1 VKSILERHRW
11 ALTLW
16 RSSMPSTVT
25 LPTASAWWRRWRRT
39 LTVDIQ
45 PTKIRTLLQSR
56 FVLLTVLLIAVS
68 LASVGYIARELTPR
82 TAALGAGSRSAS
94 RPTVAVPAVTA
105 KRSLPAGDYDIVVSR
120 NLFNPTRTE
129 TGAATAAATASAPGA
144 PRPTLYG
151 VVLSDDAPI
160 AYLEDPATRRVAG
173 YRTGDAFAGGTVGLI
188 TADHVVLVR
197 PEGRVEV
204 HLNDPSKPRP
214 PASQPPPARGPTSP
228 PSDAVQPP
236 GVPRSPQGRL
246 PKES

>member
-1 VKSILERHRW
+1 
-11 ALTLW
+11 
-16 RSSMPSTVT
+16 MPSTVT
-25 LPTASAWWRRWRRT
+25 LPTASAWWRRWGRT

-56 FVLLTVLLIAVS
+56 FALLTVLSIAVS

-82 TAALGAGSRSAS
+82 AAALGAGSRSAS

-160 AYLEDPATRRVAG
+160 AYLEDPRP
-173 YRTGDAFAGGTVGLI
+173 DAWRAIAPGTPS
-188 TADHVVLVR
+188 
-197 PEGRVEV
+197 PEG
-204 HLNDPSKPRP
+204 PSGSSPRIMWCSFGQKA
-214 PASQPPPARGPTSP
+214 ASKST
-228 PSDAVQPP
+228 
-236 GVPRSPQGRL
+236 
-246 PKES
+246 

>member
-1 VKSILERHRW
+1 MKSILERHRW

-144 PRPTLYG
+144 P
-151 VVLSDDAPI
+151 I

>member
-1 VKSILERHRW
+1 MCRELL
-11 ALTLW
+11 LTG
-16 RSSMPSTVT
+16 
-25 LPTASAWWRRWRRT
+25 
-39 LTVDIQ
+39 
-45 PTKIRTLLQSR
+45 
-56 FVLLTVLLIAVS
+56 FVLRNVILIADS
-68 LASVGYIARELTPR
+68 HASVRNFGRERTPR

-173 YRTGDAFAGGTVGLI
+173 
-188 TADHVVLVR
+188 
-197 PEGRVEV
+197 
-204 HLNDPSKPRP
+204 
-214 PASQPPPARGPTSP
+214 
-228 PSDAVQPP
+228 
-236 GVPRSPQGRL
+236 
-246 PKES
+246 